1 MRMFGNSGLEYRI
14 GRIER
19 KIDLIMKHLGID
31 DPEAAISYGEIDAL
45 LAQGKTIHAIKAYRG
60 LHPEAGL
67 AEAKAAVEAR
77 GGHEH

>member
-1 MRMFGNSGLEYRI
+1 MFGNSGLEYRI

-19 KIDLIMKHLGID
+19 KIDLIMKHLGIED
-31 DPEAAISYGEIDAL
+31 AEDAISYADVDAL
-45 LAQGKTIHAIKAYRG
+45 LAQGKTIQAIKVYRG

-77 GGHEH
+77 GGREH